1 MGAGTPLPG
10 ISAPLPLP
18 EHLASLQVL
27 ANPWVMAVAL
37 LLMTRRVLKRIF
49 GQGAEGEAPS
59 A

>member
-1 MGAGTPLPG
+1 MPG